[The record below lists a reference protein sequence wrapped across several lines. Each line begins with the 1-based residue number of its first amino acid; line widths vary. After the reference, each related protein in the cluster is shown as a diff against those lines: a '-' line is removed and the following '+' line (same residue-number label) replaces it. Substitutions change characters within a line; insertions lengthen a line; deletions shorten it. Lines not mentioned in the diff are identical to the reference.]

1 MALSLQM
8 VQRLW
13 PTKFAFWPKGWLLPA
28 ETGKLESWMRKHP
41 TETVRAGQYRAVVG
55 ERAVTDE
62 HRTALRLLA
71 NGGTTLETPSKTT

>member
-41 TETVRAGQYRAVVG
+41 TETVRAGH
-55 ERAVTDE
+55 
-62 HRTALRLLA
+62 HRMAA
-71 NGGTTLETPSKTT
+71 

>member
-28 ETGKLESWMRKHP
+28 ELGKLERWMRKHP
-41 TETVRAGQYRAVVG
+41 TETVRAGQYGVVQG
-55 ERAVTDE
+55 N
-62 HRTALRLLA
+62 LQ
-71 NGGTTLETPSKTT
+71 GLEIDVSISWTV